1 MELFINIGARLREE
15 REALGKSQSEIA
27 AIAAAADVPGTTRQ
41 SQARYEKGLQMPSAA
56 YLAAIATAGID
67 VLYILT
73 GHNKEGANQS
83 NRATPPDLPPD
94 EQLLLDSYRGL
105 NAAKKKQLLASLLTG
120 DVAKKPAKSGGDV
133 VVTGSGNR
141 IAGRDYHE

>member
-1 MELFINIGARLREE
+1 MELFIDIGARLREE

-27 AIAAAADVPGTTRQ
+27 AIAAAAGVPGTTRQ

-73 GHNKEGANQS
+73 GNNQEVTDQS
-83 NRATPPDLPPD
+83 NRATSPDLPAD
-94 EQLLLDSYRGL
+94 EQLLLDAYRGL
-105 NAAKKKQLLASLLTG
+105 NATKKKQLLASLLTG
-120 DVAKKPAKSGGDV
+120 DVAKKPAKSGGGV
-133 VVTGSGNR
+133 VVSGSGNKT
-141 IAGRDYHE
+141 AGRDYHE